1 MGVWLQ
7 GVNAVYT
14 GVYGRSFDREAH
26 SLRDLLLLED
36 SDMETFGVT
45 NKFHRKCIMTA
56 VTALKLRQNPDQP
69 RL

>member
-1 MGVWLQ
+1 MLNSRNG
-7 GVNAVYT
+7 
-14 GVYGRSFDREAH
+14 GRLGIACIGIACIAH
-26 SLRDLLLLED
+26 SRRDLLLLED

-69 RL
+69 GL